1 MKHGAVRRLIG
12 GEMHALLLC
21 DDADETAILA
31 LLLQRAGLVVISGRD
46 LGRLLP
52 RWAEQQ
58 PSLALLAPHVGPL
71 DAMVERIRAAAEA
84 PIAVIANTQDE
95 EALCRLYEVGADAV
109 VQRPYSARLLL
120 MQLRT
125 LVRRSQSLT
134 SPLLPKLTVGDLC
147 LDPATR
153 SVQVQDRAARHL
165 TQLEFRLLYTLMVHQ
180 GQTLPTPT
188 IVERVWGYD
197 GEGSS
202 QLVRQVVSRL
212 RAKIEEDPRN
222 PQTIVTVPGVGYL
235 LVAE

>member
-58 PSLALLAPHVGPL
+58 PSLALLAPH
-71 DAMVERIRAAAEA
+71 EA

>member
-1 MKHGAVRRLIG
+1 
-12 GEMHALLLC
+12 MHALLIC

-46 LGRLLP
+46 LERLLP

-58 PSLALLAPHVGPL
+58 PGLALLAPHAGPL
-71 DAMVERIRAAAEA
+71 YSAVQRIRTVAEA
-84 PIAVIANTQDE
+84 PVAVIANTQDE
-95 EALCRLYEVGADAV
+95 EELCRLYEAGADAI

-120 MQLRT
+120 MQLRA
-125 LVRRSQSLT
+125 LLRRGLSLT
-134 SPLLPKLTVGDLC
+134 YPLLPKLTVGDLT

-153 SVQVQDRAARHL
+153 SVQVQDRTARHL
-165 TQLEFRLLYTLMVHQ
+165 TQLEFRLLHTLMVHQ
-180 GQTLPTPT
+180 GQILPTPT

-197 GEGSS
+197 GEGGP

-212 RAKIEEDPRN
+212 RAKIEEDPHN
-222 PQTIVTVPGVGYL
+222 PRAIITVPGVGYQ

>member
-1 MKHGAVRRLIG
+1 
-12 GEMHALLLC
+12 MHALLIC

-46 LGRLLP
+46 WGRLVP
-52 RWAEQQ
+52 RWAAQQ
-58 PSLALLAPHVGPL
+58 PSLALLASHAAPL
-71 DAMVERIRAAAEA
+71 AEAVEGVRAASEV
-84 PIAVIANTQDE
+84 PVAVIANTQDE
-95 EALCRLYEVGADAV
+95 EALCRLYDAGADTV

-120 MQLRT
+120 MQLRA
-125 LVRRSQSLT
+125 LLRRSQLPAG
-134 SPLLPKLTVGDLC
+134 PLLPKLTAGDLT

-180 GQTLPTPT
+180 GQTLPTAT

-197 GEGSS
+197 GEGSG

-222 PQTIVTVPGVGYL
+222 PRAIVTVPGVGYQL
-235 LVAE
+235 LAE

>member
-1 MKHGAVRRLIG
+1 
-12 GEMHALLLC
+12 MHALLIC

-52 RWAEQQ
+52 RWAAQQ
-58 PSLALLAPHVGPL
+58 PSLALLASHGGSLVE
-71 DAMVERIRAAAEA
+71 AVERIRATAEA
-84 PIAVIANTQDE
+84 PVAVIANTQDE
-95 EALCRLYEVGADAV
+95 ETLCRLYDAGADAV
-109 VQRPYSARLLL
+109 VERPYSARLLL

-125 LVRRSQSLT
+125 LVRRSQSLAG
-134 SPLLPKLTVGDLC
+134 PLLPKITAGDLT

-153 SVQVQDRAARHL
+153 SVQVQDRTARHL

-180 GQTLPTPT
+180 GQTLPTPI

-222 PQTIVTVPGVGYL
+222 PRAIVTVPGVGYL
-235 LVAE
+235 LAAE

>member
-1 MKHGAVRRLIG
+1 
-12 GEMHALLLC
+12 MHALLIC

-58 PSLALLAPHVGPL
+58 PSMALLASHAGSL
-71 DAMVERIRAAAEA
+71 NDMVERIRAAAEA
-84 PIAVIANTQDE
+84 PVAVIANTQDE
-95 EALCRLYEVGADAV
+95 GTLCHLYEIGADAV

-120 MQLRT
+120 MQLRA
-125 LVRRSQSLT
+125 LLRCSRSLAG
-134 SPLLPKLTVGDLC
+134 PLLPTLTVGDLT
-147 LDPATR
+147 LDPSTR
-153 SVQVQDRAARHL
+153 SVQVQDRTARHL

-180 GQTLPTPT
+180 GQILPTPT

-222 PQTIVTVPGVGYL
+222 PHAIVTVPGVGYQ
-235 LVAE
+235 LVVE